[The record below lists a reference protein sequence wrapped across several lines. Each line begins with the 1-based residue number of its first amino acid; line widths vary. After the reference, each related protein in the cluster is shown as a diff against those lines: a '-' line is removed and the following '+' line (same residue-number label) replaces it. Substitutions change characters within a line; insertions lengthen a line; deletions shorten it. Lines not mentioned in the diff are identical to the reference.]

1 MATDDRRLEPI
12 DYPVDPVEFDRSM
25 VVNAKSARIFF
36 VAALGLYILWF
47 GALVGL
53 AIVSADR
60 PATTRLRPVAVPAPV
75 RGDTELP
82 KD

>member
-1 MATDDRRLEPI
+1 M
-12 DYPVDPVEFDRSM
+12 
-25 VVNAKSARIFF
+25 NAKSVRIFF

-60 PATTRLRPVAVPAPV
+60 PATTRQRPVAAPAPAP
-75 RGDTELP
+75 GETELP